1 MSSFAQSDVNLSEA
15 DLNSQRD
22 NGMSMKSGK
31 SRYTQQSRTAGLFE
45 LSNLKADDISK
56 DPNF

>member
-22 NGMSMKSGK
+22 GMSMKSGR